1 MISTREIVT
10 VDEVPGL
17 LEIWRASA
25 ATGRELV
32 SAADM
37 DRLAQALEAVYLG
50 NARVVVAER
59 EGQVVGTLALEG
71 ARLCL
76 LWVHHEHR
84 RRGVGRALI
93 GHAQALSF
101 ELQVEVGQPE
111 HAVAAFLRAVGF
123 APAETTDGAPHG
135 TVLRLAVS
143 GSDPSGDSGRME
155 S

>member
-1 MISTREIVT
+1 MISTREIAT

-59 EGQVVGTLALEG
+59 EGQVVGSLALER
-71 ARLCL
+71 ARL
-76 LWVHHEHR
+76 WP
-84 RRGVGRALI
+84 AL
-93 GHAQALSF
+93 
-101 ELQVEVGQPE
+101 
-111 HAVAAFLRAVGF
+111 
-123 APAETTDGAPHG
+123 GAPRAPPPWRGPG
-135 TVLRLAVS
+135 TYRPRTSPQL
-143 GSDPSGDSGRME
+143 
-155 S
+155 